1 MAGSPTLLGRLG
13 RLLRAPKRELTRRT
27 VRPTLVGL
35 RRPQQW
41 RSVITDL
48 TPERLR
54 VLYHAVAQGTWCPDW
69 WELAE
74 EMEERDLHLRG
85 VLQQRLLRAAGAP
98 VDVVPASPAARDV
111 ALADEVRTRVLHGPG
126 WHDMLLD
133 LLDAVAKGISCQEIV
148 WGARAGR
155 LAPVAYHRID
165 PRWLVWDDTDG
176 ETPYVIGEHGAPGA
190 PAGAGS
196 ALGALPLEP
205 AKYIYHRHRSKSG
218 LPTRGGLAYS
228 VATMYL
234 LKSGAVR
241 DWWAFAESY
250 GLPVR
255 VGKYGP
261 DASDDDIDLLVQAVS
276 MLAADAGCVIPDSML
291 IEFANAAR
299 SGGTGAVNT
308 LHETQARWCDAQ
320 VSKAVVGQTMTADDG
335 ASLSQAR
342 VHEEVREDIVADD
355 VRQMCA
361 TLTAAVVAPYCALN
375 HAPRAAGWPR
385 LAVPDDDAV
394 DVAAMT
400 TAARS
405 GLRIPAKWMRER
417 LGVPEPREG
426 EEVLTGLPV
435 GSAGAGAGEGEGEG
449 GGAPPPA
456 AHAHALHAAEDPWG
470 EGEWLAVA
478 DDLAASVVAALDAAA
493 DAEEFLALA
502 SEAGAP
508 AALAEDLAHR
518 CFGARVDGETDPD
531 TRG

>member
-1 MAGSPTLLGRLG
+1 MADAPAILGPDG
-13 RLLRAPKRELTRRT
+13 RPLRPRRRELTRRT
-27 VRPTLVGL
+27 VRPVLAGL

-41 RSVITDL
+41 RSVIGDL

-54 VLYHAVAQGTWCPDW
+54 VLYHAIAQGTWCPDW

-85 VLQQRLLRAAGAP
+85 VLQQRRLRAAGAP

-111 ALADEVRTRVLHGPG
+111 ALADEVRTRVVHGPG

-133 LLDAVAKGISCQEIV
+133 LLDGIMKGISCQEIV
-148 WGARAGR
+148 WGRRAGR
-155 LAPVAYHRID
+155 LVPVAYHRID

-176 ETPYVIGEHGAPGA
+176 ETPYIIGEHGAPGA

-196 ALGALPLEP
+196 ALGAEPLAP
-205 AKYIYHRHRSKSG
+205 AKYVYHRHRSKSG

-228 VATMYL
+228 VATAYL
-234 LKSGAVR
+234 LKSTAVR
-241 DWWAFAESY
+241 DWWALGELA

-291 IEFANAAR
+291 IEFAQAAR
-299 SGGTGAVNT
+299 SGGSGDINA
-308 LHETQARWCDAQ
+308 LHEPRAAWCDAQ

-361 TLTAAVVAPYCALN
+361 TLSKAVVAPYCALN

-405 GLRIPAKWMRER
+405 GLRIPATWMRER

-435 GSAGAGAGEGEGEG
+435 GSAGAGEG
-449 GGAPPPA
+449 GDGGPPPPA
-456 AHAHALHAAEDPWG
+456 AHAHALHAADPWG

-478 DDLAASVVAALDAAA
+478 DDLAGAVVAALDAAA

-518 CFGARVDGETDPD
+518 CFGARVEGETGGGD
-531 TRG
+531 